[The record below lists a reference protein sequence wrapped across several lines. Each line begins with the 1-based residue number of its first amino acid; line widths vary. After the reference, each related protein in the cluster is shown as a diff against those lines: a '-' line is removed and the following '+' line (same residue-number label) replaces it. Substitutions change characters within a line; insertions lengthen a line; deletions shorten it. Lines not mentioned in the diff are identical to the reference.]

1 MLHPLLKRQLRRLDL
16 ELEVPPSAE
25 AWKELLN
32 RISRAYEAIDR
43 ERYLAERSIEL
54 ASHEMHELNA
64 KLSQEHDTLMSVFRA
79 TPVGLAT
86 ADREGR
92 IAQSNR
98 ALEEIIGFTSQ
109 ETIGRLLWDLMPAED
124 VAIAQGSTGT

>member
-16 ELEVPPSAE
+16 ELEVPPNAE
-25 AWKELLN
+25 AWKELVN

-64 KLSQEHDTLMSVFRA
+64 KLS
-79 TPVGLAT
+79 
-86 ADREGR
+86 
-92 IAQSNR
+92 
-98 ALEEIIGFTSQ
+98 
-109 ETIGRLLWDLMPAED
+109 
-124 VAIAQGSTGT
+124 